1 MPKGIQ
7 YGTGLWRQEYDIIII
22 IIIIAF
28 AGLVVVATI
37 IMAATSTGGGGA
49 RRTTRQDCLSIRA
62 MGGVTTN
69 KKKLN

>member
-22 IIIIAF
+22 IIIAL
-28 AGLVVVATI
+28 AGLVVVATTI